1 MKYQESV
8 SVESRE
14 PDKRVQK
21 KIDRLE
27 GHMRKLEERQRK
39 LEALEVKMEEEIH
52 KVQNRS
58 ELFPRITEQPKI
70 KFARPFK
77 ITSKLVSLTVENP
90 KV

>member
-52 KVQNRS
+52 KVQ